1 MLLDGLDYQDSAQKR
16 KEIKSQYHSAV
27 LMKTD
32 VGGTV
37 FFGTYEQDNNASN
50 GKEDV
55 EWLVLEKKDNRLLV
69 VSQYGLDSQT
79 YNTGKKGATWEACA
93 LRQWLNNNFFNS
105 AFSDDEKAMIPEV
118 TVLVDENPNYDTDID
133 TDTQDRVFLLGI
145 SEVNMYF
152 HSDNERECKPT
163 KYALSKDVRVYDSGN
178 CAWWLRT
185 PGNPDSAAMVHGDG
199 SICCLGG
206 SDVIVGTSVG
216 SNLAVRPAM
225 WIDLEA

>member
-1 MLLDGLDYQDSAQKR
+1 M
-16 KEIKSQYHSAV
+16 
-27 LMKTD
+27 
-32 VGGTV
+32 
-37 FFGTYEQDNNASN
+37 
-50 GKEDV
+50 
-55 EWLVLEKKDNRLLV
+55 V

>member
-79 YNTGKKGATWEACA
+79 YNTGKKEPHG
-93 LRQWLNNNFFNS
+93 
-105 AFSDDEKAMIPEV
+105 
-118 TVLVDENPNYDTDID
+118 
-133 TDTQDRVFLLGI
+133 
-145 SEVNMYF
+145 
-152 HSDNERECKPT
+152 KP
-163 KYALSKDVRVYDSGN
+163 AHFGN
-178 CAWWLRT
+178 
-185 PGNPDSAAMVHGDG
+185 G
-199 SICCLGG
+199 SIT
-206 SDVIVGTSVG
+206 TS
-216 SNLAVRPAM
+216 LIQLFLTM
-225 WIDLEA
+225 KKQ